1 MTGSIREMPDAEQHP
16 QPDYKYEIKP
26 TPKYTALL
34 LHT

>member
-16 QPDYKYEIKP
+16 QPDNKYEKP
-26 TPKYTALL
+26 TPKYTASL